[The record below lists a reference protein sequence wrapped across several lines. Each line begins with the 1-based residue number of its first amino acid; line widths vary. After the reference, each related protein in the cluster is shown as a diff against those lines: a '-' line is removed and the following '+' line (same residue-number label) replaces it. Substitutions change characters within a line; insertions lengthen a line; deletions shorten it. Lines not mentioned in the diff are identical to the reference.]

1 MTEFEK
7 FRDSATPV
15 TLKRVNCPG
24 YKWIAPD
31 KGETEVLIFGA
42 FLHENLIYFTN
53 SNNKTILSY
62 CTERE
67 KKFLHGALYYTRNVD
82 KEYFG
87 KLYSVVSEKPKST
100 RVGNK
105 RITVK
110 TRK

>member
-15 TLKRVNCPG
+15 TLKRDNYPG
-24 YKWIAPD
+24 FRWIAPD
-31 KGETEVLIFGA
+31 KGKTEVLIFGA
-42 FLHENLIYFTN
+42 FWHENQIYFTN
-53 SNNKTILSY
+53 SNNKTILSD
-62 CTERE
+62 CPER
-67 KKFLHGALYYTRNVD
+67 KKRFLHGILYYTRNAGE
-82 KEYFG
+82 EYFD

>member
-24 YKWIAPD
+24 
-31 KGETEVLIFGA
+31 F
-42 FLHENLIYFTN
+42 
-53 SNNKTILSY
+53 NNKTILSY

-82 KEYFG
+82 KEYFD